1 MTVKDAKEK
10 LQNLINSLDIYNDD
24 ADFDIN
30 VCDNGNFNTLGIYNS
45 DPDDWWLDNRTGKVV
60 LTIE

>member
-10 LQNLINSLDIYNDD
+10 LQNLVNSLNVYNDD

-30 VCDNGNFNTLGIYNS
+30 IYDNFGGYYTTDFDEWL
-45 DPDDWWLDNRTGKVV
+45 LDNRTDKVV

>member
-10 LQNLINSLDIYNDD
+10 LQNIIDSLNVYDD
-24 ADFDIN
+24 NADFIIN
-30 VCDNGNFNTLGIYNS
+30 VYDNRGGDYTS
-45 DPDDWWLDNRTGKVV
+45 DFDDWVLDNRTDKVV